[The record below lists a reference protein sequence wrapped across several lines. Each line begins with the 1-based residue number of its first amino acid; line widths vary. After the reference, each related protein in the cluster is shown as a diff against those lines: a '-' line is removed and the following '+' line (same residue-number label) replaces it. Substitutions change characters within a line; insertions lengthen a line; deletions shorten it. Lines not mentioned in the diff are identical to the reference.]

1 MGFRSPAQGCPR
13 RGPTL
18 GNPSP
23 KSHFNRNAVAPA
35 ADTFL
40 CPGRA
45 TSSRLIQLIRAP
57 KPNVAPGGA
66 TLGLAPQRRWR

>member
-13 RGPTL
+13 RGATL

-23 KSHFNRNAVAPA
+23 KTHFNRNAVTPA

-45 TSSRLIQLIRAP
+45 TSSRLI
-57 KPNVAPGGA
+57 
-66 TLGLAPQRRWR
+66 